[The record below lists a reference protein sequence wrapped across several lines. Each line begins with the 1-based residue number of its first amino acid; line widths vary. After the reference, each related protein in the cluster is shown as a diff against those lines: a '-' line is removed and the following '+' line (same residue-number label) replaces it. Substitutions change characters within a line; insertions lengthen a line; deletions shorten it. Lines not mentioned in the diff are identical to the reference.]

1 MLVNLAENI
10 AQSLAYRIWY
20 ILARHLV
27 SRVKQ
32 WADTEINPRIWRRE
46 TPELLESGLRH
57 WSRARPSKG
66 YEADRTLHLN
76 STPGNCKPSLAA
88 GLRAVWDHHPNE
100 RMFPLELG
108 GGTAG
113 GRSETREV
121 CLLTQYVGQV
131 EIKLDIHPQGKPY
144 SVWTVKMFSMVV
156 ACLNLPSTSG
166 KNNSMGYAGP
176 REVGGA
182 REEGLRK

>member
-27 SRVKQ
+27 PRAKQ
-32 WADTEINPRIWRRE
+32 WADIEINPRIWRE

-57 WSRARPSKG
+57 WRRARPSKG

-76 STPGNCKPSLAA
+76 STLGNCKLSLAA
-88 GLRAVWDHHPNE
+88 GLRAVWEHHPNE
-100 RMFPLELG
+100 RMFPLDLG

-113 GRSETREV
+113 GSSETWEV

-131 EIKLDIHPQGKPY
+131 EIKLDIHTQGKPY
-144 SVWTVKMFSMVV
+144 SVWTVKTFSMVV
-156 ACLNLPSTSG
+156 ACLNLPSTSE
-166 KNNSMGYAGP
+166 KNNSIGYAGP

-182 REEGLRK
+182 RQ

>member
-1 MLVNLAENI
+1 MLVNLSENI

-66 YEADRTLHLN
+66 WGRQNTASQQHTWELQTVPCSWTKSCVRTSSQWKDVSTRVRRWYSRGQKWNTGGVPFDTVCRVSGDKTGYTPPRQTLQCVNRENVLH
-76 STPGNCKPSLAA
+76 
-88 GLRAVWDHHPNE
+88 
-100 RMFPLELG
+100 G
-108 GGTAG
+108 GGM
-113 GRSETREV
+113 SESA
-121 CLLTQYVGQV
+121 
-131 EIKLDIHPQGKPY
+131 I
-144 SVWTVKMFSMVV
+144 
-156 ACLNLPSTSG
+156 N
-166 KNNSMGYAGP
+166 
-176 REVGGA
+176 
-182 REEGLRK
+182 